1 MSGLSTEVEQSDSN
15 EYDDIIANILNQ
27 AKIKSAPNG
36 LVPIKLDT
44 DADTDESNWYD
55 NLFGT
60 KDGNMLGLNKD
71 QWSGLGTLSGI
82 GQGLYG
88 LYQGGK
94 RADLLKGY
102 YDHQM
107 GLQNEQAQMAR
118 DEYAR
123 LNQQREDATNRFMG
137 TTPKKPTETA

>member
-1 MSGLSTEVEQSDSN
+1 MSLTNDQIEYTRGLGGLDFTYFTPEVTKAIAEGYDNLSN
-15 EYDDIIANILNQ
+15 T
-27 AKIKSAPNG
+27 K
-36 LVPIKLDT
+36 
-44 DADTDESNWYD
+44 ESNWYD

-94 RADLLKGY
+94 RADLMKGY